1 MNIKKFNDEG
11 MIFKTNVRF
20 KNDDIRTIYL
30 GEKEITSFMSRE
42 WVNPFFA
49 YTDHINTYIRRLDD
63 IEAIDILSAS
73 TLTETEYETML
84 DGLAKRNHNQYITVN
99 VITDEEAISESV
111 KFSLE
116 RLERVE
122 DEMRN
127 MWKANQ

>member
-1 MNIKKFNDEG
+1 MNIEKFNDEG

-20 KNDDIRTIYL
+20 KNDDVRTIYL
-30 GEKEITSFMSRE
+30 GEKEITSFMSRK
-42 WVNPFFA
+42 WATPFFA

-122 DEMRN
+122 DEMRT
-127 MWKANQ
+127 MW